1 MPRELITK
9 NAINHERVTIVN
21 EQNECIG
28 ESTRSEM
35 RKQGLC
41 HRAVYVFV
49 FNPLGQLFVQKRTP
63 TKDVYP
69 GFYDLA
75 AGGVVQAGEDYEQA
89 AYRELAEEMGI
100 TGVPLQ
106 SYFHFYFQESELRVW
121 GKVYICEYDGPFTL
135 EVDEVENI
143 VQLWPEDVLR
153 SPHSLQFTPDS
164 LIALQRLWP
173 KLAIAV

>member
-1 MPRELITK
+1 MPREQIAK
-9 NAINHERVTIVN
+9 PCIHHERVTIVN

-35 RKQGLC
+35 RQQGLC

-49 FNPLGQLFVQKRTP
+49 FNPLGQLLVQKRTV

-75 AGGVVQAGEDYEQA
+75 AGGVVQAGEEYEQA
-89 AYRELAEEMGI
+89 AYRELEEEMGI
-100 TGVPLQ
+100 TGIPLD
-106 SYFHFYFQESELRVW
+106 SYFHFYFQEQDQRVW
-121 GKVYICEYDGPFTL
+121 GKVYACEYDGPLTL
-135 EVDEVENI
+135 EAEEVED
-143 VQLWPEDVLR
+143 VVLLWPEDILR
-153 SPHSLQFTPDS
+153 SPQSLQFTPDS